1 MKGMKD
7 MQDRKPPSVEDCF
20 YGTSTIGERGQVV
33 IPAEARAALGMN
45 PGDKVL
51 IMRDP
56 VKDGIMMFKID
67 AAKEFLED
75 LLKMI
80 NKAEQHMGEE

>member
-1 MKGMKD
+1 MKD

-67 AAKEFLED
+67 AARDFLED
-75 LLKMI
+75 LRRILEH
-80 NKAEQHMGEE
+80 AEKDMEGEDR